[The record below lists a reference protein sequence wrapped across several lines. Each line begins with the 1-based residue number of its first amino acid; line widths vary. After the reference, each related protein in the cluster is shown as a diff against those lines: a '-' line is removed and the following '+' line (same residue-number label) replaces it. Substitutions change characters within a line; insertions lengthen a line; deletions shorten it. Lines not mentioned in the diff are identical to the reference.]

1 MKSKNLTVYL
11 GGRGFMINKIY
22 IEKLF
27 GRFDYDIVAKP
38 GGITIIT
45 GPNGFGKST
54 ILQIINALSKGNI
67 AYFVKL
73 DFSSLEVEFNGTN
86 KIQINKTKQKMII
99 DDIDLDEKT
108 IKYFQFDI
116 RMPWIQPIQGGFHDR
131 RAGGFIPEDD
141 FFYQMYLD
149 RNSCYFDGF
158 LGRPEGNKI
167 KQIKKKFDCI
177 REWCGDVR
185 FITDQRLIQT
195 KISRSEEPQVVDVIR
210 ELPQRLKTEITRVSE
225 EYSRVAN
232 NLDSTYPKRL
242 FAARDGI
249 DNQSEYEAYL
259 KDANEKF
266 KKLSN
271 YNLVK
276 MSFIDEKDYNQ
287 KYSTALKIYFD
298 DFAKKYKVFQD
309 LIAKLDLFTKIIN
322 NRLTFKQIRIT
333 RDEGFQVVDEDNS
346 QKVLQLSQ
354 LSSGEKQEI
363 VLFYELIFD
372 TKKGLLLL
380 IDEPE
385 ISLHIAWQKQFLNDL
400 VEVSKQTAVQVIVAT
415 HSPQII
421 SKYLDIQV
429 DLGELY
435 GN

>member
-1 MKSKNLTVYL
+1 MISKICIKN
-11 GGRGFMINKIY
+11 
-22 IEKLF
+22 LF
-27 GRFDYDIVAKP
+27 GRFDYDIITKL

-54 ILQIINALSKGNI
+54 ILQIINALSKGNVE
-67 AYFVKL
+67 YFLQL
-73 DFSSLEVEFNGTN
+73 DFSSLVIEFDGNYQTEI
-86 KIQINKTKQKMII
+86 KKTKQELEIDGINIDGRKI
-99 DDIDLDEKT
+99 DDIQFNHITSRMKGIPIGFFDRHTDEWISNEGSSYYIPYMNSLYLDIFSNESRKKTKKIREKLDE
-108 IKYFQFDI
+108 I
-116 RMPWIQPIQGGFHDR
+116 RS
-131 RAGGFIPEDD
+131 
-141 FFYQMYLD
+141 L
-149 RNSCYFDGF
+149 C
-158 LGRPEGNKI
+158 GN
-167 KQIKKKFDCI
+167 
-177 REWCGDVR
+177 VR
-185 FITDQRLIQT
+185 LITDQRLIRT
-195 KISRSEEPQVVDVIR
+195 AITRSDEQQVIDVIC
-210 ELPQRLKTEITRVSE
+210 ELPQRLKAQISKVSE
-225 EYSRVAN
+225 EYSSVAN

-242 FAARDGI
+242 FAAKDGI

-333 RDEGFQVVDEDNS
+333 RDEGFQVVDAENP
-346 QKVLQLSQ
+346 QKVLQLTQ

-372 TKKGLLLL
+372 TPEGLLLL

-385 ISLHIAWQKQFLNDL
+385 ISLHIAWQKQFLDDL

-415 HSPQII
+415 HSPQIV
-421 SKYLDIQV
+421 SKHLDLQI

>member
-1 MKSKNLTVYL
+1 M
-11 GGRGFMINKIY
+11 
-22 IEKLF
+22 
-27 GRFDYDIVAKP
+27 

-54 ILQIINALSKGNI
+54 VLQIINALSKGNI
-67 AYFVKL
+67 AYFAKL
-73 DFSSLEVEFNGTN
+73 DFSSLEVEFNGNN
-86 KIQINKTKQKMII
+86 KTKINKTKQKIAI
-99 DDIDLDEKT
+99 DDIDLDEKM
-108 IKYFQFDI
+108 IEFFQSDI
-116 RMPWIQPIQGGFHDR
+116 RMPWIQPIQGGFLDR
-131 RAGGFIPEDD
+131 RTEAFISEDE
-141 FFYQMYLD
+141 FFYRMFLD
-149 RNSCYFDGF
+149 RNSRYLNGL
-158 LGRPEGNKI
+158 LGKLEGNKI
-167 KQIKKKFDCI
+167 KQVKKKLDSI

-195 KISRSEEPQVVDVIR
+195 KISRSEKPQVVDVIQ

-242 FAARDGI
+242 FAAKDGI
-249 DNQSEYEAYL
+249 ENKSEYETYL
-259 KDANEKF
+259 EDVNKKF
-266 KKLSN
+266 EKLSN
-271 YNLVK
+271 YNLVD
-276 MSFIDEKDYNQ
+276 MSIIDEAYNQ

-333 RDEGFQVVDEDNS
+333 RDEGFQVVDEDNP

-385 ISLHIAWQKQFLNDL
+385 ISLHIAWQKQFLDDL
-400 VEVSKQTAVQVIVAT
+400 VKVSEQTAVQVIVAT

-435 GN
+435 GNQLYT

>member
-1 MKSKNLTVYL
+1 MISKICIKN
-11 GGRGFMINKIY
+11 
-22 IEKLF
+22 LF

-54 ILQIINALSKGNI
+54 VLQIINALSKGNI
-67 AYFVKL
+67 AYFAKL
-73 DFSSLEVEFNGTN
+73 DFSSLEVEFNGNN
-86 KIQINKTKQKMII
+86 KTKINKTKQKIAI
-99 DDIDLDEKT
+99 DDIDLDEKM
-108 IKYFQFDI
+108 IEFFQSDI
-116 RMPWIQPIQGGFHDR
+116 RMPWIQPIQGGFLDR
-131 RAGGFIPEDD
+131 RTEAFISEDE
-141 FFYQMYLD
+141 FFYRMFLD
-149 RNSCYFDGF
+149 RNSRYLNGL
-158 LGRPEGNKI
+158 LGKLEGNKI
-167 KQIKKKFDCI
+167 KQIKKKLDSI
-177 REWCGDVR
+177 RKWCGDVR

-195 KISRSEEPQVVDVIR
+195 KISRSEEPEVVDVIQ

-242 FAARDGI
+242 FAAKDGI
-249 DNQSEYEAYL
+249 ENKSEYETYL
-259 KDANEKF
+259 EDVNKKF
-266 KKLSN
+266 EKLSN
-271 YNLVK
+271 YNLVD
-276 MSFIDEKDYNQ
+276 MSIIDEAYNQ

-333 RDEGFQVVDEDNS
+333 RDEGFQVVDEDNP

-385 ISLHIAWQKQFLNDL
+385 ISLHIAWQKQFLDDL
-400 VEVSKQTAVQVIVAT
+400 VKVSEQTAVQVIVAT

-435 GN
+435 GNQLYT

>member
-1 MKSKNLTVYL
+1 
-11 GGRGFMINKIY
+11 MISKIY
-22 IEKLF
+22 IENLF
-27 GRFDYDIVAKP
+27 GRFNYDITTKQ

-54 ILQIINALSKGNI
+54 ILQIINKLSKADIEYFFKLEFSLLVVEFEDKRQIRIEKTEDGIKIDDINVNVKEI
-67 AYFVKL
+67 AYIKSDISISQMEEMKDSDIYVSKT
-73 DFSSLEVEFNGTN
+73 DFSSFVQKSMLHNIYFNVE
-86 KIQINKTKQKMII
+86 TKLKNIMKK
-99 DDIDLDEKT
+99 LD
-108 IKYFQFDI
+108 
-116 RMPWIQPIQGGFHDR
+116 
-131 RAGGFIPEDD
+131 
-141 FFYQMYLD
+141 
-149 RNSCYFDGF
+149 
-158 LGRPEGNKI
+158 
-167 KQIKKKFDCI
+167 QIKKL
-177 REWCGDVR
+177 CGDVR
-185 FITDQRLIQT
+185 FITDQRLLQA
-195 KISRSEEPQVVDVIR
+195 KITRTDEPRVIDVIR
-210 ELPQRLKTEITRVSE
+210 ELPKRLKAQISKVSE

-242 FAARDGI
+242 FAAKDGI
-249 DNQSEYEAYL
+249 ENQSEYEAYL

-271 YNLVK
+271 YNLVQL
-276 MSFIDEKDYNQ
+276 SFIDEKDYNQ

-333 RDEGFQVVDEDNS
+333 RDEGFQVVDEDNP

-385 ISLHIAWQKQFLNDL
+385 ISLHIAWQKQFLDDL
-400 VEVSKQTAVQVIVAT
+400 VKVSKQTAVQVIVAT

-435 GN
+435 ENKLYT